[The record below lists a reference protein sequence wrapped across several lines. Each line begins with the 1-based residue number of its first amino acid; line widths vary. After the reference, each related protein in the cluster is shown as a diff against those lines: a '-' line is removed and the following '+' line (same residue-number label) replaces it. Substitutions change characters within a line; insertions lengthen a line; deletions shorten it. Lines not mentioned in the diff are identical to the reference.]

1 MINILLAIVSVMLF
15 TSCIHKNNTTVTRKL
30 QEPKWLLN
38 PYLDNNK
45 VAAIGCSQIHFRGI
59 EAQKNLAISRAIDR
73 IAAQNSI
80 IIDNVTYRQKSITNG
95 RKANSK
101 STSSSLHSIDNLKVS
116 TKIKAFFTKKNKEI
130 CVWVV
135 QK

>member
-1 MINILLAIVSVMLF
+1 MIKIFLVIVSVMLF
-15 TSCIHKNNTTVTRKL
+15 TSCIHKNNTTVTKKV

-38 PYLDNNK
+38 PYLDNDK

-80 IIDNVTYRQKSITNG
+80 IVDNVTYRQKSISNG

-101 STSSSLHSIDNLKVS
+101 STSSSLHSVDNVKVS